1 MFAKARNN
9 ISQMQMIALGFFC
22 IILIGTLLLMTPAA
36 SRSGTPTDFLTALFT
51 STSATCVTGLVV
63 TNTYLHWSLF
73 GQIIIITLIQIG
85 DWDLSLFGFG
95 FSLFFAKITLRQRG
109 LLKESVNVLNTGGI
123 VRLARLILRGT
134 LLFEGV
140 GAIIL
145 TLCFWRDMPFHQAL
159 YYGIF
164 HSISAFCNAGFDL
177 MGAFGMSS
185 FIGYNANWVVCLT
198 LMALILIGGIG
209 FFVWSDLKEHKL
221 HFRKY
226 ALHTKIVLV
235 TSVILAVVP
244 TILFWILER
253 HALFADMSGSQ
264 ALLNAL
270 FCAVTPR
277 TAGFNTTDIASL
289 SQSSQFLTIILMFI
303 GGCPGSTAGGIKVT
317 TIAVLILYLRSTLT
331 RTDGVNI
338 FKRRMEDDAIS
349 KAAAV
354 FTTHLLLAVVATF
367 LISMLQNLDL
377 TTILFDV
384 VSAVSTVGMSTGV
397 TPSLVPAAKV
407 ILIILMYL
415 GRVGSLSFAMS
426 FTDKNDSHTFASPK
440 SISASV
446 KHNTRQSVG
455 IL

>member
-63 TNTYLHWSLF
+63 TNTNLHWSLF

-85 DWDLSLFGFG
+85 GLGFITFGFG
-95 FSLFFAKITLRQRG
+95 FSLFLRKKITLRQRG

-426 FTDKNDSHTFASPK
+426 FTDKKRLAHVRQPK
-440 SISASV
+440 EHISI
-446 KHNTRQSVG
+446 G
-455 IL
+455 

>member
-85 DWDLSLFGFG
+85 GLGFITFGFG
-95 FSLFFAKITLRQRG
+95 FSLFLRKKITLRQRG

-185 FIGYNANWVVCLT
+185 FIGYNANWMVCLT

-426 FTDKNDSHTFASPK
+426 FTDKKRLAHVRQPK
-440 SISASV
+440 EHI
-446 KHNTRQSVG
+446 NIG
-455 IL
+455 

>member
-1 MFAKARNN
+1 MGMKRKKRASRRRGWLLGSSATQVIC
-9 ISQMQMIALGFFC
+9 ISFVLLIAL
-22 IILIGTLLLMTPAA
+22 GTLLLTLPIS
-36 SRSGTPTDFLTALFT
+36 SRSGRLGVVDAMFTA
-51 STSATCVTGLVV
+51 TSATCVTGLVV

-85 DWDLSLFGFG
+85 GLGFITFGFG
-95 FSLFFAKITLRQRG
+95 FSLFLRKKITLRQRG

-354 FTTHLLLAVVATF
+354 FTTHLLLALVATF

-426 FTDKNDSHTFASPK
+426 FTDKKRLAHVRQPK
-440 SISASV
+440 EHISI
-446 KHNTRQSVG
+446 G
-455 IL
+455 

>member
-85 DWDLSLFGFG
+85 GLGFITFGFG
-95 FSLFFAKITLRQRG
+95 FSLFLRKKITLRQRG

-349 KAAAV
+349 KAATV
-354 FTTHLLLAVVATF
+354 FTTHLLLALVATF

-426 FTDKNDSHTFASPK
+426 FTDKKRLAHVRQPK
-440 SISASV
+440 EHISI
-446 KHNTRQSVG
+446 G
-455 IL
+455 

>member
-1 MFAKARNN
+1 
-9 ISQMQMIALGFFC
+9 
-22 IILIGTLLLMTPAA
+22 
-36 SRSGTPTDFLTALFT
+36 
-51 STSATCVTGLVV
+51 
-63 TNTYLHWSLF
+63 
-73 GQIIIITLIQIG
+73 
-85 DWDLSLFGFG
+85 
-95 FSLFFAKITLRQRG
+95 
-109 LLKESVNVLNTGGI
+109 
-123 VRLARLILRGT
+123 
-134 LLFEGV
+134 
-140 GAIIL
+140 
-145 TLCFWRDMPFHQAL
+145 
-159 YYGIF
+159 
-164 HSISAFCNAGFDL
+164 

-426 FTDKNDSHTFASPK
+426 FTDKKRLAHVRQPK
-440 SISASV
+440 EHISI
-446 KHNTRQSVG
+446 G
-455 IL
+455 

>member
-85 DWDLSLFGFG
+85 GLGFITFGFG
-95 FSLFFAKITLRQRG
+95 FSLFLRKKITLRQRG

-198 LMALILIGGIG
+198 LMIGGIG

-426 FTDKNDSHTFASPK
+426 FTDKKRLAHVRQPK
-440 SISASV
+440 EHISI
-446 KHNTRQSVG
+446 G
-455 IL
+455 

>member
-85 DWDLSLFGFG
+85 GLGFITFGFG
-95 FSLFFAKITLRQRG
+95 FSLFLRKKITLRQRG

-303 GGCPGSTAGGIKVT
+303 GGCPGFYRGRYQSDNDC
-317 TIAVLILYLRSTLT
+317 
-331 RTDGVNI
+331 RTDP
-338 FKRRMEDDAIS
+338 
-349 KAAAV
+349 
-354 FTTHLLLAVVATF
+354 
-367 LISMLQNLDL
+367 
-377 TTILFDV
+377 
-384 VSAVSTVGMSTGV
+384 VSALYPDQNRRCQHFQ
-397 TPSLVPAAKV
+397 TPD
-407 ILIILMYL
+407 
-415 GRVGSLSFAMS
+415 GR
-426 FTDKNDSHTFASPK
+426 
-440 SISASV
+440 
-446 KHNTRQSVG
+446 
-455 IL
+455 

>member
-85 DWDLSLFGFG
+85 GLGFITFGFG
-95 FSLFFAKITLRQRG
+95 FSLFLRKKITLRQRG

-185 FIGYNANWVVCLT
+185 FIGYNANWMVCLT

-209 FFVWSDLKEHKL
+209 FFVWSDLKEQQTTFSQICTAYQNCAG
-221 HFRKY
+221 HFRNPGCCSNDFVLDSGAPCIVCRHERFPGTFKCSV
-226 ALHTKIVLV
+226 LCRHT
-235 TSVILAVVP
+235 T
-244 TILFWILER
+244 
-253 HALFADMSGSQ
+253 
-264 ALLNAL
+264 N
-270 FCAVTPR
+270 
-277 TAGFNTTDIASL
+277 
-289 SQSSQFLTIILMFI
+289 
-303 GGCPGSTAGGIKVT
+303 
-317 TIAVLILYLRSTLT
+317 
-331 RTDGVNI
+331 
-338 FKRRMEDDAIS
+338 RR
-349 KAAAV
+349 
-354 FTTHLLLAVVATF
+354 F
-367 LISMLQNLDL
+367 
-377 TTILFDV
+377 
-384 VSAVSTVGMSTGV
+384 
-397 TPSLVPAAKV
+397 
-407 ILIILMYL
+407 
-415 GRVGSLSFAMS
+415 
-426 FTDKNDSHTFASPK
+426 
-440 SISASV
+440 
-446 KHNTRQSVG
+446 
-455 IL
+455 

>member
-22 IILIGTLLLMTPAA
+22 IVLIGTLLLMTPAA

-85 DWDLSLFGFG
+85 GLGFITFGFG
-95 FSLFFAKITLRQRG
+95 FSLFLRKKITLRQRG

-123 VRLARLILRGT
+123 VRLARLILRGN

-145 TLCFWRDMPFHQAL
+145 TLCFLRDMPFHQAL

-185 FIGYNANWVVCLT
+185 FTGYNANWVVCLT

-235 TSVILAVVP
+235 TSVILTVFP

-253 HALFADMSGSQ
+253 HALFADMSSSQ
-264 ALLNAL
+264 AVLNAL

-289 SQSSQFLTIILMFI
+289 SQSSQLLTIILMFI

-317 TIAVLILYLRSTLT
+317 TISVLILYLRSTLT

-338 FKRRMEDDAIS
+338 FKRRLEDDAIS

-354 FTTHLLLAVVATF
+354 FTTNLLLAVVATF
-367 LISMLQNLDL
+367 LISMLQDLDL

-426 FTDKNDSHTFASPK
+426 FTDKKRLAHVRQPK
-440 SISASV
+440 EHISI
-446 KHNTRQSVG
+446 G
-455 IL
+455 